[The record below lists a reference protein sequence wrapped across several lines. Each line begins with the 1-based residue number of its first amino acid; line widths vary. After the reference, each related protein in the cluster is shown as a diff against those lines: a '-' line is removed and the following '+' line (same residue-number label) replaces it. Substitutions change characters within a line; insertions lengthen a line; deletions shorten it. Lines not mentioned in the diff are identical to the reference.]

1 MNVKCAWLL
10 WLITVIAIFAL
21 GYGVANAD
29 QTIERS
35 IDNRTILL
43 NTHKCD
49 GVGGTGYKLYKIE
62 NNVVKS
68 GCFENDGKYV
78 LETIDGIVTK
88 YDKRLFELGVHD

>member
-1 MNVKCAWLL
+1 MNVKYAWLL

-21 GYGVANAD
+21 GYGVANAEP
-29 QTIERS
+29 TIERS

-43 NTHKCD
+43 NTHRCD
-49 GVGGTGYKLYKIE
+49 DGGFKLYRIE

-78 LETIDGIVTK
+78 LESIDGVVTK
-88 YDKRLFELGVHD
+88 YDKRLFELGVE